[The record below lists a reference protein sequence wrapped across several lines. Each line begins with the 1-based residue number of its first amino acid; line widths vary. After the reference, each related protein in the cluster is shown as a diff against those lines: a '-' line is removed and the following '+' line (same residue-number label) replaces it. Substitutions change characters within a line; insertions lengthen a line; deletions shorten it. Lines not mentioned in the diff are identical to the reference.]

1 LPLLVLAYVGLHGE
15 YSLLAA
21 ASLSYMWTGSIS
33 IVLYLYT
40 PELYPTR
47 MRAMGCGFGATW
59 RNVATTLSPMLIGYV
74 LMTQGINY
82 VFLMLGSV
90 PFIAMFVMLA
100 FGTETKGRILE
111 EVSP

>member
-1 LPLLVLAYVGLHGE
+1 
-15 YSLLAA
+15 
-21 ASLSYMWTGSIS
+21 
-33 IVLYLYT
+33 
-40 PELYPTR
+40 
-47 MRAMGCGFGATW
+47 
-59 RNVATTLSPMLIGYV
+59 
-74 LMTQGINY
+74 MTQGINY